1 MPAINGREL
10 HEQLLNDPT
19 VKSLNDQLV
28 SAYQNA
34 IIVGATKKPDG
45 RYELIYD
52 LETLNNIKH
61 FKEEISDYI
70 ESNYSALGDWLTIN

>member
-19 VKSLNDQLV
+19 IKSLNDQLV
-28 SAYQNA
+28 SVYQRA
-34 IIVGATKKPDG
+34 SIIGVTKKPDG

-61 FKEEISDYI
+61 FKEEISNYI
-70 ESNYSALGDWLTIN
+70 KSNYSALGDWLTIN